1 MVITVNLVVMLFGL
15 SMAGLAVWLLVSEH
29 IYLSSSFEDFS
40 LVTCAALSVGLLM
53 ALLAFM
59 ACCGAITSSRCFL
72 GMFVISL
79 VAMMGGQVAVALLLY
94 FKVSNQVS
102 KLRPSPIATMHGPL
116 LYGLIL
122 VLLFVFNPCKY
133 LSLQPHRAL
142 GNIVRITLI
151 ISFLLDMLS
160 FMSK

>member
-1 MVITVNLVVMLFGL
+1 MGSSCCYSCLKVIVFTVNLVVMLVGL

-29 IYLSSSFEDFS
+29 LYLSSSLEDFF

-79 VAMMGGQVAVALLLY
+79 VAMMVGQVAVAVLLY
-94 FKVSNQVS
+94 FKVS
-102 KLRPSPIATMHGPL
+102 
-116 LYGLIL
+116 
-122 VLLFVFNPCKY
+122 
-133 LSLQPHRAL
+133 
-142 GNIVRITLI
+142 
-151 ISFLLDMLS
+151 
-160 FMSK
+160 